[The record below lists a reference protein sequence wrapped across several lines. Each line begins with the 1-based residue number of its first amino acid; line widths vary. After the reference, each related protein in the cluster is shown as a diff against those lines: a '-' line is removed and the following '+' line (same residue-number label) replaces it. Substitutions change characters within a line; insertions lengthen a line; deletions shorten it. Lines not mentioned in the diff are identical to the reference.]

1 MECAFRRQNKHTIRR
16 CQRTRIAMLINQH
29 SNSSLY
35 REQQSFPNSISG
47 QDCRAA
53 KVEPICLLAI
63 RRMHIYRRWLSY
75 ATAHMNE
82 LCKFEEG
89 KKKKTTSHWFACRG
103 KLCCGSRKFMDAV
116 DCCRRGNPST
126 NIIQHITHTC
136 AVLVQSTS
144 SSSSFSNWR
153 LCRAK

>member
-1 MECAFRRQNKHTIRR
+1 
-16 CQRTRIAMLINQH
+16 MLINQH

-35 REQQSFPNSISG
+35 REQQPFPNSISG

-63 RRMHIYRRWLSY
+63 RRMYIYRRWLSY

-89 KKKKTTSHWFACRG
+89 KKKKQHHIDLHAVENCAVAAGNLWMQLIVAGAATPAPTLSNTSHTHALSWFSLLLLLLLFRIGAC
-103 KLCCGSRKFMDAV
+103 V
-116 DCCRRGNPST
+116 EQNRRIG
-126 NIIQHITHTC
+126 IYIYI
-136 AVLVQSTS
+136 
-144 SSSSFSNWR
+144 
-153 LCRAK
+153 

>member
-35 REQQSFPNSISG
+35 REQQPFPNSISG

-89 KKKKTTSHWFACRG
+89 KKKNNITLICMPWKIVLWQQEIYGCSWLLPARQPQHQHYPTHHTHMRC
-103 KLCCGSRKFMDAV
+103 LGSVYFFFFFFFELA
-116 DCCRRGNPST
+116 
-126 NIIQHITHTC
+126 
-136 AVLVQSTS
+136 LV
-144 SSSSFSNWR
+144 
-153 LCRAK
+153 